1 MDFGKKTTNKE
12 LPELDVTS
20 FMNLMVVLVPM
31 LLLSMSLLS
40 FQTIQIQ
47 FDDSVGQEAVTAKI
61 NSHDVLSVEK
71 RENHLQVVLPD
82 GEVIYSQDDGLY
94 TSLNRFLYGLKI
106 QLLEEEK
113 EASVVIRL
121 AESLTYQETMN
132 LLQAV
137 TVYSALDYT
146 DVVDLSLF
154 PAVTFGNPLE
164 SQE

>member
-1 MDFGKKTTNKE
+1 MDLGKRITNKE

-47 FDDSVGQEAVTAKI
+47 FDDSIGESVTDKI
-61 NSHDVLSVEK
+61 NNHDILSVEK
-71 RENHLQVVLPD
+71 RHNHLQVVLSD
-82 GEVIYSQDDGLY
+82 GEVIYSQDEEGYKL
-94 TSLNRFLYGLKI
+94 LNRFLYDLKT
-106 QLLEEEK
+106 QLLEEDK

-121 AESLTYQETMN
+121 AEALTYQDTMD

-154 PAVTFGNPLE
+154 PAVTFGNPLDIKG
-164 SQE
+164 